1 MRVPQRGCVRIPS
14 YNLCY
19 SIMHCITYSE
29 LQHCVDSGACIVWV
43 GSLSD
48 TEIAIRLYKDGITKL
63 VKFNTNTLPVPKNP
77 SVVRHNEAT
86 SKPLSFIGI
95 TWQRRGWLRSLRV
108 ASIYGINIGSRCIP
122 GIGTIPIE
130 IPQICTM
137 GYDIETSQ
145 SLVKQG
151 GFPPPYSRITSIALW
166 CTCGYCKAW
175 TTIKHKKI
183 KNLIYCSSSSEL
195 VLLSIQA
202 ILSHMPL
209 WLVGYNCYQF
219 DNCSLLYHAPES
231 MINIFRP
238 INSGAKSVS
247 RHAFYID
254 LPGINNVDL
263 YSYLD
268 KSLRRRYTAL
278 SLGVVAKFHN
288 IGGKTQMPTTDS
300 EDTLYRLIDYN
311 INDSKLTALL
321 WHETGACNRILKS
334 CVVSC
339 APMID
344 CVRMITGTMVS
355 CYASSYLISKGML
368 MDWSECNLRIGYEGG
383 TVLEPIKSVFR
394 NVIVC
399 DFSAMYPT
407 IIQDIGISP
416 ENIFILKECSKIHE
430 DKIIWWNDSCVL
442 ACIKGKVI
450 KFNRKTD
457 CLSRQIL
464 ANTTQL
470 RRKYKSIDPL
480 FADELK
486 RINNSFYGAF
496 GFASSPLH
504 SPRCAASVT
513 VAGRTAL
520 ALSSLVFKGL
530 GLNVVY
536 GDTDSC
542 FLAAGKTTGTY
553 FKGNISTH
561 VDVALSIFHNILQY
575 TPFPS
580 MKMEEEI
587 VYKSILL
594 IDKKHYTYA
603 DSKSNIHTKGLSS
616 TRKDRLGVCRD
627 MTSLVAK
634 QILLLDD
641 IEKSRRVISQALN
654 LCYSSISSRTLDMYS
669 ISKEVRFEG
678 NSCYKFTNALGED
691 IYIPVSRAD
700 KTRYIDYD
708 PIKVFKALDK
718 DMNRLCLP
726 AGLGSVQSMLMDG
739 NL

>member
-1 MRVPQRGCVRIPS
+1 MDSI
-14 YNLCY
+14 NLP
-19 SIMHCITYSE
+19 E
-29 LQHCVDSGACIVWV
+29 LQKTIDSGTSILWT
-43 GSLSD
+43 GSISD
-48 TEIAIRLYKDGITKL
+48 TEIAIRLFKDNETRI
-63 VKFNTNTLPVPKNP
+63 VRFNCSTLPIPKRAQ
-77 SVVRHNEAT
+77 VIKHNEAT
-86 SKPLSFIGI
+86 SKPLSFVGI

-108 ASIYGINIGSRCIP
+108 ASIYGINVGSRCRP
-122 GIGTIPIE
+122 GIGVTPTSIPNV
-130 IPQICTM
+130 CTM

-151 GFPPPYSRITSIALW
+151 GFPPCYSRITSIALW

-175 TTIKHKKI
+175 TTIKHKYVH
-183 KNLIYCSSSSEL
+183 NLVHCKTSSEL
-195 VLLSIQA
+195 VFLSIQDIA
-202 ILSHMPL
+202 KHMPQ

-219 DNCSLLYHAPES
+219 DNCSMEYHAPRNMLS
-231 MINIFRP
+231 IFRP
-238 INSGAKSVS
+238 INSGAKSTS

-263 YSYLD
+263 YAYLD
-268 KSLRRRYTAL
+268 KSLRRRYSAL
-278 SLGVVAKFHN
+278 SLGVVAQFHG

-300 EDTLYRLIDYN
+300 ESTLYRLIEYN

-321 WHETGACNRILKS
+321 WHETGACSRILKS

-344 CVRMITGTMVS
+344 CVRMVTGTMVS
-355 CYASSYLISKGML
+355 CYASSYLISEGML

-383 TVLEPIKSVFR
+383 TVLEPIRSLFR

-416 ENIFILKECSKIHE
+416 ENIFVLDTCSKVHE
-430 DKIIWWNDSCVL
+430 DKILWWEDEYTM

-450 KFNRKTD
+450 KFNKNTN

-464 ANTTQL
+464 GNTTSL
-470 RRKYKSIDPL
+470 RRQYKSIDPL

-504 SPRCAASVT
+504 SPRCAATVT

-520 ALSSLVFKGL
+520 ALGYTVFKNL

-542 FLAAGKTTGTY
+542 FLAAGKNTNKY
-553 FKGNISTH
+553 FKGNVSRHVST
-561 VDVALSIFHNILQY
+561 ALSIFHNILNY

-580 MKMEEEI
+580 MRMEEEAA
-587 VYKSILL
+587 YKSVLL
-594 IDKKHYTYA
+594 IDKKHYAYA
-603 DSKSNIHTKGLSS
+603 DSKSKIQTKGLSS
-616 TRKDRLGVCRD
+616 TRKDRLGICRD
-627 MTSLVAK
+627 MTTLVAE

-641 IEKSRRVISQALN
+641 IEEARKIVVQALN
-654 LCYSSISSRTLDMYS
+654 LCYCSASARTLDMYS
-669 ISKEVRFEG
+669 ISKEVRYEG
-678 NSCYKFTNALGED
+678 NSCYRFTDRSGDD
-691 IYIPVSRAD
+691 INIPVTRAD
-700 KTRYIDYD
+700 KTTYIDYD
-708 PIKVFKALDK
+708 IKKVLKALETDI
-718 DMNRLCLP
+718 NRLCLP
-726 AGLGSVQSMLMDG
+726 AGLGTVQSMLMDG
-739 NL
+739 DL

>member
-1 MRVPQRGCVRIPS
+1 
-14 YNLCY
+14 
-19 SIMHCITYSE
+19 MHYTTLLE
-29 LQHCVDSGACIVWV
+29 LQQAIESGTSIVWT
-43 GSLSD
+43 GSISD
-48 TEIAIRLYKDGITKL
+48 TEIAIRLHKDNTTRI
-63 VKFNTNTLPVPKNP
+63 VKFNCSTLPIPKKP
-77 SVVRHNEAT
+77 RVIKHNEAT
-86 SKPLSFIGI
+86 SKPLSFVGI

-108 ASIYGINIGSRCIP
+108 ASIYGINVGSRCKP
-122 GIGTIPIE
+122 GIGVIPTDV
-130 IPQICTM
+130 PNMCTM

-151 GFPPPYSRITSIALW
+151 GFPPCYSRITSIALW
-166 CTCGYCKAW
+166 CSCGYCKAW
-175 TTIKHKKI
+175 TTIKHKYVN
-183 KNLIYCSSSSEL
+183 NLVYCKSSSQL
-195 VLLSIQA
+195 VSLSIQDIA
-202 ILSHMPL
+202 EHMPQ

-219 DNCSLLYHAPES
+219 DNCSMEYHAPR
-231 MINIFRP
+231 NILNVFRP
-238 INSGAKSVS
+238 INSGAKSTS

-278 SLGVVAKFHN
+278 SLGVVAQFHG

-300 EDTLYRLIDYN
+300 ESTVYRLIEYN

-321 WHETGACNRILKS
+321 WHETGACSRVLKS

-344 CVRMITGTMVS
+344 CVRMVTGTMVS

-383 TVLEPIKSVFR
+383 TVLEPIRSLFR
-394 NVIVC
+394 NVTVC

-416 ENIFILKECSKIHE
+416 ENIFVLGTCSKVHE
-430 DKIIWWNDSCVL
+430 DKILWWEDGYTM
-442 ACIKGKVI
+442 ACIKGKII
-450 KFNRKTD
+450 KFNKNSN

-464 ANTTQL
+464 GNTTNL
-470 RRKYKSIDPL
+470 RRQYKSIDPL

-504 SPRCAASVT
+504 SPRCAATVT

-520 ALSSLVFKGL
+520 ALGYTVFKGL

-542 FLAAGKTTGTY
+542 FLAAGKSTSTY
-553 FKGNISTH
+553 FGGNTSKHVST
-561 VDVALSIFHNILQY
+561 ALSIFHNILQY
-575 TPFPS
+575 TPFPN
-580 MKMEEEI
+580 MKMEEEAA
-587 VYKSILL
+587 YKSVLL

-603 DSKSNIHTKGLSS
+603 DSKLRIQSKGLSS
-616 TRKDRLGVCRD
+616 TRKDRLGICRD
-627 MTSLVAK
+627 MTTLVAE

-641 IEKSRRVISQALN
+641 VEEARKVVVQALN
-654 LCYSSISSRTLDMYS
+654 LCYSSASARTLDMYS
-669 ISKEVRFEG
+669 ISKEVRYEG
-678 NSCYKFTNALGED
+678 NSCYRFTNKLGDD
-691 IYIPVSRAD
+691 INIPVTRAD
-700 KTRYIDYD
+700 KTTYIDYD
-708 PIKVFKALDK
+708 IKKVLKALET

-726 AGLGSVQSMLMDG
+726 AGLGTVQSMLMDG
-739 NL
+739 DL